1 MQVQEVSAATGFSA
15 QNQRRVHY
23 GLGDATTVDR
33 VVIRKQQ
40 TIEHPQVDRLHHV
53 KEPFD
58 SAQGKPDGV

>member
-33 VVIRKQQ
+33 VVTRWPSGKQQ

-53 KEPFD
+53 KEP
-58 SAQGKPDGV
+58 DGV